1 MHAQPSTWAWRTA
14 PSPVATRLWAQ
25 APGSSTGSC
34 PPSSFQC
41 RASGYCVPLTWRCDG
56 DPDCSD
62 GSDEE
67 ECRIEPCTQNGQC
80 PPPPGLPC
88 SCDNISDCP
97 GGGHQG
103 LHNCSRQPCPAGEI
117 RCSLGDACIPHTWR
131 CDGHRD
137 CPDSSDELGC
147 EINETLQDRNAT
159 TAGTPVTPTT
169 VTPLRNATA
178 ASVGYQAANP
188 SAYGL
193 AAAAGKMNRLP
204 CAAGWGWLLLG
215 TGVWAGSRATLVPPV
230 PLQGAPTSV
239 RLSPIVVLS
248 AGLATA
254 ALVMLSRLRAQ
265 GHVPPPGLLAA
276 VKESLLLSRR
286 KTSLL

>member
-193 AAAAGKMNRLP
+193 AAAA
-204 CAAGWGWLLLG
+204 
-215 TGVWAGSRATLVPPV
+215 
-230 PLQGAPTSV
+230 
-239 RLSPIVVLS
+239 VVLS
-248 AGLATA
+248 AARPQMEHRGSHFWPCRTPVPSSCRRGCGCRRPGTLAVGPGSLDCRPRAAGRTEGLA
-254 ALVMLSRLRAQ
+254 
-265 GHVPPPGLLAA
+265 PGRSWLGGQLCAWTLLA
-276 VKESLLLSRR
+276 EGSD
-286 KTSLL
+286 

>member
-1 MHAQPSTWAWRTA
+1 MARGTAGRTA
-14 PSPVATRLWAQ
+14 TLGLAVGLALLLLLGLDLGLEAAPTPLPPRLWAQ

-80 PPPPGLPC
+80 PPPLGLPC

-193 AAAAGKMNRLP
+193 AAAA
-204 CAAGWGWLLLG
+204 
-215 TGVWAGSRATLVPPV
+215 
-230 PLQGAPTSV
+230 
-239 RLSPIVVLS
+239 VVLS
-248 AGLATA
+248 ASLAAA